1 VGKTAILF
9 PGQGAQFVGMAKDFA
24 AAFDVARRTF
34 EEANDLLGFDLSGI
48 CFGGPTER
56 LDATDVSQP
65 AIFAASVAVWRAM
78 QEAGIADE
86 LRPQATAGL
95 SLGEYTALWLAG
107 SLNFADGLRLVHQ
120 RGQFMQAAAQNAPG
134 GMVSIM
140 GLTAEQTEVMCREAA
155 GGQVLSCANFNC
167 PGQIVISGS
176 KEACERAA
184 ALVEKHGGR
193 GTALRVA
200 GAFHSEL
207 MAPAAERL
215 REVLSGTQISAPRL
229 PVVSN
234 VTADYHRGPDSIR
247 ELLYTQVARPI
258 RWQQSIERLIADG
271 YDRFAEVGPG
281 RVLSGLMRKI
291 NRTATSL
298 NYSTAESFA
307 GARAAR

>member
-1 VGKTAILF
+1 MGKTAIIF
-9 PGQGAQFVGMAKDFA
+9 PGQGAQFVGMAKDVA

-34 EEANDLLGFDLSGI
+34 EEANELLGFDLSGI

-56 LDATDVSQP
+56 LDATDISQP
-65 AIFAASVAVWRAM
+65 AIFATSVAVWRAM

-107 SLNFADGLRLVHQ
+107 SLSFADGLRLVHQ
-120 RGQFMQAAAQNAPG
+120 RGQFMQEAAQSAPG
-134 GMVSIM
+134 GMVSVM
-140 GLTAEQTEVMCREAA
+140 GLTSEQTEALCREAA
-155 GGQVLSCANFNC
+155 GDQVLACANFNC

-176 KEACERAA
+176 KEACERAV
-184 ALVEKHGGR
+184 ALVEKQGGR

-200 GAFHSEL
+200 GAFHSAL

-215 REVLSGTQISAPRL
+215 RDVLSRTQISGPRL

-234 VTADYHRGPDSIR
+234 VTADYHRSPDSIR

-271 YDRFAEVGPG
+271 FDRFAEVGPG

-307 GARAAR
+307 GARVAR